1 MDSWL
6 PYNIKA
12 TTVHKIRG
20 GPGPKQIFCPLTSI
34 APLAHWGE
42 PFHCPR
48 QGVSY
53 RTWGSGLP
61 PKKKMREVEGR
72 GSQGVKRK
80 SEGQARGKS
89 TAAGSSKR
97 HFRLGGIC
105 GRPHYERMQ
114 VMQRNLTT
122 ASVNYNS
129 KYTCTVMV
137 MPLWCLIYT
146 DTYIYMYMHAF
157 SNTPLL
163 DIDLIRLYS
172 PFYCYMCM

>member
-1 MDSWL
+1 MDSFL
-6 PYNIKA
+6 PYNIKSDDCPQDPGGSRA
-12 TTVHKIRG
+12 EADQLSFDFDLPWHIGGSPFTVHGKVCHIEPG
-20 GPGPKQIFCPLTSI
+20 G
-34 APLAHWGE
+34 LA
-42 PFHCPR
+42 FTR
-48 QGVSY
+48 
-53 RTWGSGLP
+53 
-61 PKKKMREVEGR
+61 KKKMREVEGR

-129 KYTCTVMV
+129 K
-137 MPLWCLIYT
+137 
-146 DTYIYMYMHAF
+146 
-157 SNTPLL
+157 
-163 DIDLIRLYS
+163 
-172 PFYCYMCM
+172 